1 MGQVGILVV
10 DDSPIT
16 VKKLTNMLRE
26 LGYGVVGTAS
36 TGAEALTVYD
46 SCNPDLVTMD
56 ITMPGLDG
64 ITATERIMHRY
75 PRALIVMVTSHGQEE
90 MVLDAMKAGA
100 KGYILKPFQKDKLHE
115 VIEEVVKRYAHS
127 DGVRC

>member
-1 MGQVGILVV
+1 MGRVNILVV

-16 VKKLTNMLRE
+16 VKRLTNMLCE
-26 LGYGVVGTAS
+26 LGYDVVGTAS
-36 TGAEALTVYD
+36 TGAEALAAYD
-46 SCNPDLVTMD
+46 TCNPDLVTMD

-115 VIEEVVKRYAHS
+115 VIEEVVKRYAHP